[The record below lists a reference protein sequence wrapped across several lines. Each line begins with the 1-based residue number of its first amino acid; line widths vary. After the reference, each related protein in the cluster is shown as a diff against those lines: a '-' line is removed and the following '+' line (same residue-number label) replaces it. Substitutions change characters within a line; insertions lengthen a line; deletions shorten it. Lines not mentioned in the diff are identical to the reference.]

1 MKKSK
6 ILKIRKNCR
15 HLAKGGLLPFV
26 SKDAPR
32 ESIALIHGIKICR
45 ELSNGYFVVP
55 EHKLVFVGLNQ
66 AIDFIE
72 NNIEGEV

>member
-15 HLAKGGLLPFV
+15 HLAKGGLSPFV

-32 ESIALIHGIKICR
+32 ESIALIHGIKIFR
-45 ELSNGYFVVP
+45 DLNNSFFVLP
-55 EHKLVFVGLNQ
+55 EHKLIFVSLNE